1 MPAVKKTP
9 TPEAILAARRR
20 DLDRMIESTGATNE
34 QVAEYLGVSSRTVS
48 RYRTGAT
55 PIPPSMALVVT
66 DRRFW
71 RAWLRKRHTKVAKG
85 AKP

>member
-9 TPEAILAARRR
+9 TPAAILAARRL
-20 DLDRMIESTGATNE
+20 DLDRLIESTGATNE
-34 QVAEYLGVSSRTVS
+34 QVAEYLGVSARTLS

-55 PIPPSMALVVT
+55 PIPASAALVVS

-71 RAWLRKRHTKVAKG
+71 RAWLRKCHPKMAKA
-85 AKP
+85 AKL

>member
-20 DLDRMIESTGATNE
+20 DLDILIESTGATNE
-34 QVAEYLGVSSRTVS
+34 LVAEYLGVSSRTVS

-55 PIPPSMALVVT
+55 PIPVSASIMVT

-71 RAWLRKRHTKVAKG
+71 RAWLRKRHPKMAKG
-85 AKP
+85 AKL